1 MFFKKNISINNLK
14 VKKSKFV
21 VEELLK
27 SQFQIDVVKKS
38 INFDF
43 LMLTLV
49 MFKKTATFNNF
60 IVNINI
66 FDTVF
71 KEQNNEYFFGFPISN
86 NFDLEYN
93 NYKGSWIK
101 IKITSKNVEVV
112 TDIIGAYRLY
122 YTKLKDIIYISD
134 NYQFLLEK
142 IKKVELNEMEYEYWK
157 KHDYTTGGNT
167 LFKKIKKFKPAT
179 VNKISSLEI
188 EENLYFKDL
197 KSNPNELMHTKKVFN
212 DLNDTFSNIKKNNK
226 KIVLMFSGGKDS
238 CLLALFLIQHK
249 INFVAVFLKIEP
261 TFKHAN
267 LDFQKVT
274 KVAEALNIKLK
285 IIKINLHSF
294 SEKEQLEI
302 SLNQLMDKHFTPL
315 HYIGVKKIKENYG
328 KEILIV
334 NGSTSDSIFTF
345 GPSESSIISYLRR
358 NMMFKPK
365 SILSKI
371 GIILLNFKT
380 KKHFKIGKNKKEQ
393 LLALMDEYRYCRVLD
408 TKKTDKYY
416 NYLSSKL
423 FFAEKKLTNYLSLEM
438 YAKTFTFLQGST
450 QQIVNNSCKY
460 YQIKSIMPFAS
471 PNIIYAT
478 MQHRV
483 INLEIKKP
491 KYCVENI
498 LLSNFKFNY
507 NDIKIN
513 YIKQDFEHNLDELR
527 NNVTINFE
535 NSLKKIFLTHNI

>member
-1 MFFKKNISINNLK
+1 
-14 VKKSKFV
+14 
-21 VEELLK
+21 
-27 SQFQIDVVKKS
+27 
-38 INFDF
+38 
-43 LMLTLV
+43 
-49 MFKKTATFNNF
+49 MFKKIVTFNNF

-71 KEQNNEYFFGFPISN
+71 KQQDNTYFFGFPISI
-86 NFDLEYN
+86 NFDPEYN

-101 IKITSKNVEVV
+101 IKITSKSVEVV

-122 YTKLKDIIYISD
+122 YTKLNDVIYISD
-134 NYQFLLEK
+134 NYQFLLKKLKK
-142 IKKVELNEMEYEYWK
+142 IELNEMEYEYWK
-157 KHDYTTGGNT
+157 KHDYTTGGDT
-167 LFKKIKKFKPAT
+167 LFNKIKKFKPAT
-179 VNKISSLEI
+179 INKINGLVV

-197 KSNPNELMHTKKVFN
+197 KSNPNELMHTEKVFN
-212 DLNDTFSNIKKNNK
+212 DLNDTFETIKKTNK
-226 KIVLMFSGGKDS
+226 KVVLMFSGGKDS
-238 CLLALFLIQHK
+238 CLLALFLIKHK
-249 INFVAVFLKIEP
+249 INFVPVFLKIEP

-274 KVAEALNIKLK
+274 EVAKELNIKLK
-285 IIKINLHSF
+285 IIKINLHKF
-294 SEKEQLEI
+294 SEKEQSEI

-315 HYIGVKKIKENYG
+315 HYLGVKKIKENYG
-328 KEILIV
+328 EDILIV

-345 GPSESSIISYLRR
+345 GPSENSTISYLRR
-358 NMMFKPK
+358 NIMFKPK

-371 GIILLNFKT
+371 AVILLNFKT

-416 NYLSSKL
+416 NYLSHKL
-423 FFAEKKLTNYLSLEM
+423 LFAEKKITNYLSLEM
-438 YAKTFTFLQGST
+438 YAKTLTFLQGST

-483 INLEIKKP
+483 INLEIKNP

-498 LLSNFKFNY
+498 LLSNFNFNY
-507 NDIKIN
+507 DNIKIN
-513 YIKQDFEHNLDELR
+513 YKKENFENNLDKLR
-527 NNVTINFE
+527 HSVNINFE
-535 NSLKKIFLTHNI
+535 KSLQKILLTSNT